1 MKMWIKKRLT
11 ERTTL
16 DGAVLVGVGVVILI
30 AGPFAKLAAYGARRK
45 LIRKAK
51 KNNKE
56 RMNIGKSIPSNFYPN
71 HPWWYRLRCVL
82 YLQRYNATHGCI
94 A

>member
-1 MKMWIKKRLT
+1 MVQSVMASGLC
-11 ERTTL
+11 
-16 DGAVLVGVGVVILI
+16 G
-30 AGPFAKLAAYGARRK
+30 
-45 LIRKAK
+45 

-82 YLQRYNATHGCI
+82 YLQRYNATHGCV